1 MQAIMIKNKMRILL
15 QKSVVEELKAN
26 SECGMGDFSLSS

>member
-1 MQAIMIKNKMRILL
+1 MIKKKMRILL

-26 SECGMGDFSLSS
+26 SECEMGDFSL